1 MTTNAGIG
9 YGIVL
14 KVGDG
19 GSPTELF
26 TDMGLEI
33 TSLTPPGYT
42 RDALDAT
49 HSASPDRFKEYIAGM
64 MDAGEVS
71 MDLNW
76 VPSATDAV
84 IAALEAGKQNYQILI
99 PSEITITFSG
109 ICTAYSPAAPIP
121 DKMTASATFK
131 VSGKPVLAAV

>member
-1 MTTNAGIG
+1 MTTNADIG
-9 YGIVL
+9 YGIIL

-26 TDMGLEI
+26 TDIGLEI

-49 HSASPDRFKEYIAGM
+49 HMQSPDRFREFIAGL

-76 VPSATDAV
+76 VPIAADAA

-99 PSEITITFSG
+99 PGDVTITFSG
-109 ICTAYSPAAPIP
+109 ICTAYSPSAPLG